1 MKKNFSEID
10 IINHDRMFYLTNEML
25 NKLDR
30 NTMLNSIEGRSPFT
44 SPYIKD
50 VIMKYRF
57 NELLKG
63 NKLKFILK
71 NNYYKELGSKII
83 NRKKHGFNFPIDF
96 LLKNQW
102 KKIVYKTFS
111 NNSFLVK
118 NKIIK
123 KDSILKINEMLD
135 DKDKNHGHTILAFI
149 GISFWLE
156 NNQWKL

>member
-1 MKKNFSEID
+1 MKKNFNEID

-71 NNYYKELGSKII
+71 K
-83 NRKKHGFNFPIDF
+83 
-96 LLKNQW
+96 
-102 KKIVYKTFS
+102 
-111 NNSFLVK
+111 
-118 NKIIK
+118 
-123 KDSILKINEMLD
+123 
-135 DKDKNHGHTILAFI
+135 
-149 GISFWLE
+149 
-156 NNQWKL
+156 